1 MAARWVLRAEMGVRV
16 LLQDGCKVDFVT
28 ITSHED
34 LRDFSATERVWR
46 VAWGALYA
54 ALRRRVDQFDYFTV
68 PEKHKDG
75 RMHVHSLWNAGV
87 SKKWLK
93 DNGRRRGLGYM
104 ADVSH
109 VLTPIYAV
117 RYVTKYI
124 GKSLGDDVPLH
135 FRRVR
140 VSRGWVDI
148 PAPVTENSGLRW
160 EYVGSNGAL
169 ELVYRECRAK
179 HITLIDCAT
188 GEIFDDVD
196 LGTTVYA

>member
-1 MAARWVLRAEMGVRV
+1 LRAELGAREI
-16 LLQDGCKVDFVT
+16 LRRGDHLDFVT
-28 ITSHED
+28 LTSHEA
-34 LRDFSATERVWR
+34 LRDFAHTERVWR

-54 ALRRRVDQFDYFTV
+54 ALRRQVEQFDYFTV

-75 RMHVHSLWNAGV
+75 RMHVHSLWNADV

-93 DNGRRRGLGYM
+93 NNARRRGLGYM

-109 VLTPIYAV
+109 VLTPTYAV

-124 GKSLGDDVPLH
+124 GKSLGDDVPPH

-140 VSRGWVDI
+140 VSRGWADI

-160 EYVGSNGAL
+160 EYIGSNGAL

-196 LGTTVYA
+196 LGTTIYA